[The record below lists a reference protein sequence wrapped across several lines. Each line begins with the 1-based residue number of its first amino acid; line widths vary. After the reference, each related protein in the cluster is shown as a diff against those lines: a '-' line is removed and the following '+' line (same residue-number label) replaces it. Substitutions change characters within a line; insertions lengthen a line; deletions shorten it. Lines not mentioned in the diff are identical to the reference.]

1 MMGVETIEVDKNAML
16 KASSKQK
23 SLESYGKL

>member
-1 MMGVETIEVDKNAML
+1 MGDETREVGKIMML